1 MTEEEPGQEWSGFS
15 AIWNKKKTS
24 HNVENSAA
32 KLLSTTQITV
42 CLESLRPGLQPGPR
56 TAPHLFGRAG
66 QFVESSKLRLAHCWK
81 RLQMSMRP
89 SIKNVRRST
98 I

>member
-1 MTEEEPGQEWSGFS
+1 MVGLLCYVEQKEDVAQRGKPRRETSADEANHRIPRITEAGIAP
-15 AIWNKKKTS
+15 
-24 HNVENSAA
+24 
-32 KLLSTTQITV
+32 
-42 CLESLRPGLQPGPR
+42 RPQDR
-56 TAPHLFGRAG
+56 ANLFGRAG
-66 QFVESSKLRLAHCWK
+66 QFVDSSKLRLAYCWK